1 MIEYVTDI
9 WIQKSK
15 PKGGNIKFLNYVI
28 TRDGVRFDYSKSI
41 LSPNVDDDFYVGTW
55 FKNTIW
61 GNCRFQPSIDLPQG
75 NRSADLRLFG
85 NFELINEQTIEIKT
99 IRSKRRDVLV
109 KRLKEA
115 QGQSSNVL
123 IDITAFPF
131 GEITV
136 KNEIE
141 RYVRNHYWLKT
152 IIVKK
157 GNNLLFVWKI
167 Q

>member
-1 MIEYVTDI
+1 MGT
-9 WIQKSK
+9 
-15 PKGGNIKFLNYVI
+15 
-28 TRDGVRFDYSKSI
+28 RFDYSNSI

-61 GNCRFQPSIDLPQG
+61 GNCRFQPSIDIPQG

-85 NFELINEQTIEIKT
+85 GFDLVDEKTIEIKT
-99 IRSKRRDVLV
+99 IKSKRRDGLV

-123 IDITAFPF
+123 IDVTDFPF
-131 GEITV
+131 DEITV
-136 KNEIE
+136 KSEIK
-141 RYVRNHYWLKT
+141 RYIRNHHWINT

-157 GNNLLFVWKI
+157 RDQLLFVWKI